1 MADTN
6 LDITVTSKGI
16 KEAQASLKKLEAEAA
31 KAEKASQKLADAAK
45 SLEDKF
51 KLEAASVGKT
61 ADQIKILKL
70 EQAGA
75 TKAQIEAAK
84 SALSYKEKT
93 LQAAKAAD
101 QAAKEQKQLAEALVK
116 SQAAAEKLKQTKLKE
131 SLLAEAKAADKLEK
145 EHLQL
150 AKSANQAAAA
160 SENLA
165 TKQQGTHKAAKEL
178 RGGFRAMRGATQQ
191 VSYQLQDIAVQ
202 AQSGTAGLTI
212 LAQQGPQLLSIF
224 GPAGAVAGAFI
235 AFGALIAGVLLPS
248 LMKSEEEVD
257 DLGEAL
263 DRLKTISDR
272 TRSGIF
278 ALSEDF
284 AKLAKE
290 SKGLAELEIELN
302 ISKTERGIEQAI
314 KEIEEALNF
323 PLEIRSS
330 LFQAYQDKIN
340 GVAKSV
346 NDLNTVSL
354 AGSKKIRAFGE
365 SIGLTAREASDLGLV
380 FGKFKEQRTPELFD
394 ELQGTIKSLRKES
407 TNLKAFDEFADVF
420 VTQAKNLRLG
430 TQALEDYKKLQS
442 SIKTGPIK
450 SVSDIEGIETERAAF
465 DQMIAEQ
472 IALRQTADEKFF
484 ASQDARENK
493 VREAAMRGVID
504 TQKADE
510 ALQVIEQASLQR
522 FQESTDKR
530 AKLAMQQGEAAFKE
544 FQKQSEKQQKE
555 EEKAFEQRIA
565 ANALINS
572 VLNQQ
577 DDKRLSQFEQYQ
589 QKTSAKLAE
598 YLNADMISI
607 EAYYAALAVL
617 ETQYGDLVNTVRDEN
632 EKAQLAR
639 NASALQSE
647 ADRIYS
653 QMTLMEKWYVATEQ
667 ALNNVEML
675 QYQLA
680 LSFEQNLG
688 GAIEGLL
695 TGTMSLKEAFKSFVA
710 DMLKNFLSMVAQM
723 AAKQIAFSVFGAGVE
738 QAGRASLAAYQG
750 ALGQAKVAEA
760 ALNAYVATAAIPIVG
775 PAAAPA
781 AAATAAGVAQ
791 GLAAANTALNI
802 AAAAIPAGPRALGGQ
817 VRGGQSYLVGER
829 GPELLTMGGSGRI
842 SSNDQLKNAV
852 GGGGG
857 ITIVNNVDA
866 RGADASVDVK
876 IRKAMQETAATTI
889 ETIRDLSRRRRFI

>member
-1 MADTN
+1 
-6 LDITVTSKGI
+6 
-16 KEAQASLKKLEAEAA
+16 
-31 KAEKASQKLADAAK
+31 
-45 SLEDKF
+45 
-51 KLEAASVGKT
+51 
-61 ADQIKILKL
+61 
-70 EQAGA
+70 
-75 TKAQIEAAK
+75 
-84 SALSYKEKT
+84 
-93 LQAAKAAD
+93 
-101 QAAKEQKQLAEALVK
+101 
-116 SQAAAEKLKQTKLKE
+116 
-131 SLLAEAKAADKLEK
+131 
-145 EHLQL
+145 
-150 AKSANQAAAA
+150 
-160 SENLA
+160 
-165 TKQQGTHKAAKEL
+165 
-178 RGGFRAMRGATQQ
+178 
-191 VSYQLQDIAVQ
+191 
-202 AQSGTAGLTI
+202 
-212 LAQQGPQLLSIF
+212 
-224 GPAGAVAGAFI
+224 
-235 AFGALIAGVLLPS
+235 
-248 LMKSEEEVD
+248 
-257 DLGEAL
+257 
-263 DRLKTISDR
+263 
-272 TRSGIF
+272 
-278 ALSEDF
+278 
-284 AKLAKE
+284 
-290 SKGLAELEIELN
+290 
-302 ISKTERGIEQAI
+302 
-314 KEIEEALNF
+314 
-323 PLEIRSS
+323 
-330 LFQAYQDKIN
+330 
-340 GVAKSV
+340 
-346 NDLNTVSL
+346 
-354 AGSKKIRAFGE
+354 
-365 SIGLTAREASDLGLV
+365 
-380 FGKFKEQRTPELFD
+380 
-394 ELQGTIKSLRKES
+394 
-407 TNLKAFDEFADVF
+407 
-420 VTQAKNLRLG
+420 
-430 TQALEDYKKLQS
+430 
-442 SIKTGPIK
+442 
-450 SVSDIEGIETERAAF
+450 
-465 DQMIAEQ
+465 
-472 IALRQTADEKFF
+472 
-484 ASQDARENK
+484 
-493 VREAAMRGVID
+493 
-504 TQKADE
+504 
-510 ALQVIEQASLQR
+510 
-522 FQESTDKR
+522 
-530 AKLAMQQGEAAFKE
+530 
-544 FQKQSEKQQKE
+544 
-555 EEKAFEQRIA
+555 
-565 ANALINS
+565 
-572 VLNQQ
+572 
-577 DDKRLSQFEQYQ
+577 
-589 QKTSAKLAE
+589 
-598 YLNADMISI
+598 MISI